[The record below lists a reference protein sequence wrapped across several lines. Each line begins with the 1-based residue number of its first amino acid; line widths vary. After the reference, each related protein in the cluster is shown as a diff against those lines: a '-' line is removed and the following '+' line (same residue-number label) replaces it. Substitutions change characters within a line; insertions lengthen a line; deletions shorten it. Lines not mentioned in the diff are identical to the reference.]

1 MMKERMKRKEDNVG
15 RHQIENA
22 EAARVTK
29 FIKKVGCRKGED
41 SVRH

>member
-1 MMKERMKRKEDNVG
+1 MKRKEDNVG

-22 EAARVTK
+22 DAARVTDFMK
-29 FIKKVGCRKGED
+29 EVGCTKEED

>member
-1 MMKERMKRKEDNVG
+1 MKERMKRKEDNVG

-29 FIKKVGCRKGED
+29 FIKKVGCTKAKD
-41 SVRH
+41 SMRH

>member
-1 MMKERMKRKEDNVG
+1 MKERMKRKEDNVG

-29 FIKKVGCRKGED
+29 FIKKVGCTKGED